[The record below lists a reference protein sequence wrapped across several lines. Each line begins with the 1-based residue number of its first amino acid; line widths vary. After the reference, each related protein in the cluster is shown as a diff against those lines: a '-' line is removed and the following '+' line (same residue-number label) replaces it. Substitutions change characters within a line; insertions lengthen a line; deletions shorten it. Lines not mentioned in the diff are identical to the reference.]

1 MTRSTSNV
9 LWRSIG
15 ISALVSTVVL
25 LAGFGYAVKD
35 MIAPVASTYEG
46 DQAAEPAPSKQSSLS
61 QSKQITVAAIGD
73 SLTKGTGDSTGQGY
87 VKQVVGLLK
96 AKYPS
101 IPVKLGNNLALN
113 GLRADQLAHLLNTDK
128 GYRYALQQ
136 ANLIIFTIGGN
147 DLFQIASGQSS
158 NQATGDI
165 SLDHV
170 KAELPKG
177 IERFTKVVGLL
188 HDINPNA
195 QVVYAGLYNPFFD
208 LQELRDGS
216 LQVQKWNEEAY
227 AIMHQYPNMTMVPT
241 FDLFER
247 TIGTYLS
254 NDHFHPNHDGY
265 GQIAERIVQSLE

>member
-1 MTRSTSNV
+1 MTRTSSNL
-9 LWRSIG
+9 LWRTIG
-15 ISALVSTVVL
+15 ISALVSTAVL

-35 MIAPVASTYEG
+35 MIAPEASTYEG
-46 DQAAEPAPSKQSSLS
+46 KPAAETAPSTKSPLS
-61 QSKQITVAAIGD
+61 QSKQITIAAIGD
-73 SLTKGTGDSTGQGY
+73 SLTKGTGDATGQGY
-87 VKQVVGLLK
+87 VKQVVELLK
-96 AKYPS
+96 AKYPA

-113 GLRADQLAHLLNTDK
+113 GLRADQLAHLLSTDK
-128 GYRYALQQ
+128 GYRYSLQQ
-136 ANLIIFTIGGN
+136 ANLIVFTIGGN
-147 DLFQIASGQSS
+147 DLFQIASGQDT

-165 SLDHV
+165 SLDQV

-177 IERFTKVVGLL
+177 MERFTKVVRLL

-208 LQELRDGS
+208 LKDLRDGS

-227 AIMHQYPNMTMVPT
+227 TIMHQYPNMTMVPT